1 MTPGLDLR
9 LIRADDY
16 SNDNKNEAEFDAEIN
31 HTSGCQKSTLSDD
44 G

>member
-16 SNDNKNEAEFDAEIN
+16 SNDNKNEADDAEIN
-31 HTSGCQKSTLSDD
+31 QSGSA
-44 G
+44 